1 MSRCD
6 DVLVA
11 DEIGVFGGSVGRPR
25 GVDDKGDRAMP
36 VDGNSIV
43 AVLAVPADTL
53 PVVTAAADV
62 VSTLVA
68 ALLLE

>member
-6 DVLVA
+6 DVLA
-11 DEIGVFGGSVGRPR
+11 TDEIGVFGGSVGRLR
-25 GVDDKGDRAMP
+25 DVDDKGDRAMP

-43 AVLAVPADTL
+43 DVLAVPADTL